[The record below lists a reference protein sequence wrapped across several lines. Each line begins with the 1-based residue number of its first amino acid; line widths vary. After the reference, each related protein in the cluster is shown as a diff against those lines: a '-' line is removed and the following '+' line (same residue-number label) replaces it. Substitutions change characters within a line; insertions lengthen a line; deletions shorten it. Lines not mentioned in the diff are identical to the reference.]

1 MTPSSS
7 SSKSDALDQMRQR
20 FDFGPY
26 PRQPIEASPKDDPNL
41 LFIHNLV
48 TPYYLKHNQIPST
61 EGKLILDAGC
71 GSGYRA
77 LTLAEANPGAKIVGV
92 DLSPK
97 SIDLAKERAT
107 HHQLQDR
114 IEFYAISIE
123 EVAQLGLQ
131 FDYINCDEVLYFADN
146 IADMLGA
153 MQSVLS
159 PQGIIRANLHSALQ
173 RAPFYCAQE
182 LFGLMGLM
190 EDGAEEMALP
200 IVTETMKA
208 LKKDSHIKKLI
219 WAPKYEDPERSQ
231 QLILSNHLLRGD
243 KGYRIPDMFAALDQS
258 GLELLSMV
266 NWRQWSVE
274 DLFQDPDNLPDYI
287 AMGLAGSDD
296 ATRLTMYELLNPVH
310 RLIDFWCTHA
320 DAPSVGKCVASWA
333 LADWQTAKIYL
344 HPQLKTEKFREAA
357 VQAIQSGTALV
368 VSQFIALPALKPV
381 VVEPAVVSLLLR
393 LWQSPQP
400 FADLVDTWQR
410 IHPVDLVTLEPLDQ
424 AAATQAVAAALGRL
438 EPFLY
443 VLAEQP

>member
-1 MTPSSS
+1 MSPSSPS
-7 SSKSDALDQMRQR
+7 PQADALEKMRQR

-26 PRQPIEASPKDDPNL
+26 PRKPLEATPKDDHNL

-48 TPYYLKHNQIPST
+48 TPYYLKHNQIPRT

-71 GSGYRA
+71 GSGYHA
-77 LTLAEANPGAKIVGV
+77 LTLAAANPGAKIVGV

-97 SIDLAKERAT
+97 SIELAKERAA

-114 IEFYAISIE
+114 TEFYAMSIE

-131 FDYINCDEVLYFADN
+131 FDYINCDEVLYFADS
-146 IADMLGA
+146 IADLLGA
-153 MQSVLS
+153 MRSVLS
-159 PQGIIRANLHSALQ
+159 PQGIIRANLHSFHQ
-173 RAPFYCAQE
+173 RQVLFRAQQ

-190 EDGAEEMALP
+190 EDDAEEMALP
-200 IVTETMKA
+200 IVVETVKA
-208 LKKDSHIKKLI
+208 LKKNVPLKALAWSSV
-219 WAPKYEDPERSQ
+219 YEDPQRNQE
-231 QLILSNHLLRGD
+231 LILSNHLLRGD
-243 KGYRIPDMFAALDQS
+243 KGYRIPDLFAALDQS

-274 DLFQDPDNLPDYI
+274 DLFEDPDNLPDYI
-287 AMGLAGSDD
+287 AMGLAASDE

-310 RLIDFWCTHA
+310 RLLDFWCTHP
-320 DAPSVGKCVASWA
+320 DLPPSGKPVAAWG
-333 LADWQTAKIYL
+333 LADWQTAHLHL

-381 VVEPAVVSLLLR
+381 VVEPAVASLLLR

-400 FADLVDTWQR
+400 FTALVATWQR

-443 VLAEQP
+443 ILAEQP